1 MVSIIIPAYNEEA
14 VIGRTLNFLLEGA
27 DRTALDIIV
36 CCNGCVDRTAEIA
49 KSFGPPVRVVETSKG
64 SKTLALN
71 MGDEAARSFPRIYLD
86 ADILL
91 SYDSVRQIVR
101 ELDDNKQLAVA
112 PRIRVDLT
120 GRSWFIRAFYDVWL
134 KTPYHQKGMIGSGL
148 YALSEEGR
156 KRFQEFP
163 EIIADDG
170 FVHAL
175 FGPNERKAIDGCEFT
190 ITPPMTFSGLLR
202 IKTRARLGI
211 KELWQK
217 YPDLM
222 SRHISAEKADTER
235 AGYMKLFLQPLLWP
249 KLGVYTFVKLIATVR
264 AKAQLAKLK
273 QYQWERDESSRV

>member
-14 VIGRTLNFLLEGA
+14 VIGRTLSFLLDGA
-27 DRTALDIIV
+27 DRSALDIVV

-71 MGDEAARSFPRIYLD
+71 MGDAAAHSFPRIYLD
-86 ADILL
+86 ADVLL
-91 SYDSVRQIVR
+91 SYEAVKRIVQ
-101 ELDDNKQLAVA
+101 ELTESNQLAVA
-112 PRIRVDLT
+112 PRMRVDLT
-120 GRSWFIRAFYDVWL
+120 GRSWLIRAFYDVWL
-134 KTPYHQKGMIGSGL
+134 KTPYHQKGMIGSGI

-170 FVHAL
+170 YVHAQ
-175 FGPNERKAIDGCEFT
+175 FGPNERKAIDDCYFT
-190 ITPPMTFSGLLR
+190 IIPPVTFSGLLR

-211 KELWQK
+211 KEMWQK

-222 SRHISAEKADTER
+222 SRHVSAEKADTGR
-235 AGYMKLFLQPLLWP
+235 AGYRNLVRQPQLWP
-249 KLGVYTFVKLIATVR
+249 QLAIYTLVKVIAEVR
-264 AKAQLAKLK
+264 AKSQLAKLK
-273 QYQWERDESSRV
+273 QYRWERDESSRT